1 MLEKPENA
9 FGFEERNFKQVV
21 FDIGKW
27 LWKFW
32 NSKERKQKGLSS
44 HNLLRYDG
52 LEAWQTSKLQTR
64 SWRVLLSENF
74 RVKIYINLLYLTRH
88 TCPIYYCKDSRTS
101 CKIRHYQDL
110 SNTMLSNWYGSY
122 RSYNQL
128 FDTGFVF
135 HL

>member
-52 LEAWQTSKLQTR
+52 LVARQTSKLQTR
-64 SWRVLLSENF
+64 SWRVL
-74 RVKIYINLLYLTRH
+74 I
-88 TCPIYYCKDSRTS
+88 
-101 CKIRHYQDL
+101 
-110 SNTMLSNWYGSY
+110 
-122 RSYNQL
+122 
-128 FDTGFVF
+128 
-135 HL
+135 